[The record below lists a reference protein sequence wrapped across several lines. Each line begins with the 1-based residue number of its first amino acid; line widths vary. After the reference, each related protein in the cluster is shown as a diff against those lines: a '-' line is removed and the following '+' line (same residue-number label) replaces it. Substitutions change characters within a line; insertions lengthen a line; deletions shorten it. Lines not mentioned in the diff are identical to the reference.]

1 MIPIPPPLF
10 CENLPD
16 NLHCCQCCIRMVLAA
31 FGQDMALDEIDAA
44 LQFQPGLF
52 TWTISAAALLAERI
66 DGVAIYSELDY
77 RRFAE
82 EGEAYLTEYWSPDW
96 YSNQKQH
103 ASPNF
108 ERERKEATEVIHK
121 ARFENRRLSNDEIYQ
136 ILSRGDLV
144 IASLDHAILNGTPI
158 TFGHTVVAYGVSGP
172 DVRLHDPGPPATKS
186 RRVKWLTFIK
196 ALRAAAELVVIS
208 RSH

>member
-1 MIPIPPPLF
+1 
-10 CENLPD
+10 
-16 NLHCCQCCIRMVLAA
+16 MVLAA
-31 FGQDMALDEIDAA
+31 FGQDTTLEDIDSA

-66 DGVAIYSELDY
+66 NGVAIYSQLNY

-82 EGEAYLTEYWSPDW
+82 EGEAYLAEYWAPDW

-108 ERERKEATEVIHK
+108 ERERKQAVEVLQTAK
-121 ARFENRRLSNDEIYQ
+121 FENRRLSSDEIYQ

-144 IASLDHAILNGTPI
+144 ITSLDHGILNSTPI
-158 TFGHTVVAYGVSGP
+158 TFGHSVLAYGVRGP
-172 DVRLHDPGPPATKS
+172 DVRLHDPGPPPTKS

-196 ALRAAAELVVIS
+196 ALRTAAELIVIS
-208 RSH
+208 RNKTE